1 MSNDKVFQVQDSAKV
16 LQMFLRAA
24 KRYDNGKMTG
34 DQLVAMVLVAADEA
48 ENYGITLDTCEQM
61 AASYDALTLW
71 ES

>member
-1 MSNDKVFQVQDSAKV
+1 
-16 LQMFLRAA
+16 MFLRAA
-24 KRYDNGKMTG
+24 KWYENGKMPG
-34 DQLVAMVLVAADEA
+34 DQLVAMVLGAADEA